1 MNTWLI
7 TGTSTGLGRALA
19 LAALAQGD
27 TVVGTLR
34 NEAQRAE
41 FDALA
46 PGRSHGVL
54 LDVTHEADIRRVV
67 DEVESGVGAI
77 DVLVNNAGY
86 GFEST
91 IEEASMADIRH
102 QFEVNVFGALG
113 LIKAVLPHMRGRRGG
128 RIINITSIGGL
139 TTGPGIGIYN
149 ASKFALEAIS
159 ESLGKET
166 AGFGVKVTAVE
177 PGAFRTDWAGRSL
190 KRSTRSIAEYT
201 AVCEPISEAR
211 STRSGHQRGDPA
223 KAAAAILQIVA
234 SDDPPA
240 HLLLGSDALKRART
254 RLEELGTEFERWAS
268 LAQSTDF
275 DE

>member
-1 MNTWLI
+1 MKTWLI

-19 LAALAQGD
+19 LAALEQGD

-34 NEAQRAE
+34 NEVQRTE

-46 PGRSHGVL
+46 PGRSRGVL
-54 LDVTHEADIRRVV
+54 LDVTREADIRRVV
-67 DEVESGVGAI
+67 DEVEAKVGPI

-91 IEEASMADIRH
+91 IEEADMADIRH

-113 LIKAVLPHMRGRRGG
+113 LIKAVLPHMRGRRSG
-128 RIINITSIGGL
+128 RIINITSIGGM
-139 TTGPGIGIYN
+139 TTGPGMGIYC

-159 ESLGKET
+159 ESLGKEA
-166 AGFGVKVTAVE
+166 AGFGVKSTAVE

-190 KRSTRSIAEYT
+190 KRSAHSIAEYA
-201 AVCEPISEAR
+201 AVCEPISAAR
-211 STRSGHQRGDPA
+211 SKRSGHQRGDPA

-234 SDDPPA
+234 SDEPPA
-240 HLLLGSDALKRART
+240 HLLLGADALRRGRA

-268 LAQSTDF
+268 LTQSTDF

>member
-1 MNTWLI
+1 MKTWLI
-7 TGTSTGLGRALA
+7 TGTSSGLGRALA
-19 LAALAQGD
+19 LAALEQGD
-27 TVVGTLR
+27 RVVGTLR
-34 NEAQRAE
+34 SEAQRAE

-46 PGRSHGVL
+46 AGRSHGVL
-54 LDVTHEADIRRVV
+54 LDVTHEADVRRVV
-67 DEVESGVGAI
+67 EEVESGVGAI

-91 IEEASMADIRH
+91 IEEAGMADIRH
-102 QFEVNVFGALG
+102 QFEVNLFGALG
-113 LIKAVLPHMRGRRGG
+113 LIKAVLPHMRGRRRG
-128 RIINITSIGGL
+128 RVVNITSVGGL

-190 KRSTRSIAEYT
+190 KRGAHAIADYT
-201 AVCEPISEAR
+201 AVFEPLREAR
-211 STRSGHQRGDPA
+211 SKRSGHQRGDPA

-240 HLLLGSDALKRART
+240 HLLLGADALKRARA
-254 RLEELGTEFERWAS
+254 RLVELGREFDRWES
-268 LAQSTDF
+268 LTQGTDF